1 MNAMRS
7 ILRQLLFAV
16 PPKGLG
22 VHHMDAFTFAHME
35 YLVGTSPSAICPG
48 SLEQL
53 DHSKPISVPAGK
65 VRVKH
70 LAFCWPVRINA
81 VTAAPVLKVYPSY
94 CEVTAEIYRR
104 ICH

>member
-22 VHHMDAFTFAHME
+22 VHHMDVFTFAHME

-53 DHSKPISVPAGK
+53 DHSKPICVPAGK
-65 VRVKH
+65 GRVKH
-70 LAFCWPVRINA
+70 GAFCWPVQLSNA
-81 VTAAPVLKVYPSY
+81 VTAAPVLKVYQSY
-94 CEVTAEIYRR
+94 CEVTVKS
-104 ICH
+104 